1 MTGTRLHISHIC
13 GLSKILH
20 HSVHIHGL
28 IVLIIF
34 FSFDHDAVK
43 PCPECK
49 SSLLF
54 IQFITVHSYLAQNII
69 EQIKHSGYLL
79 SFMTLSFLNS
89 SHNFFPSH
97 NQIKTRRDDF

>member
-49 SSLLF
+49 VAAASTHR
-54 IQFITVHSYLAQNII
+54 QFIT
-69 EQIKHSGYLL
+69 
-79 SFMTLSFLNS
+79 
-89 SHNFFPSH
+89 
-97 NQIKTRRDDF
+97 TRRNLGGCFSGV